1 MVSWLGTRVFGA
13 ILESRTTHIEY
24 VYRFI
29 QFTDSSFRSF
39 WKTLALIFYRF
50 FSMQLTKIVFS
61 SSFLLLPSLK
71 VFKNGDFIIQ
81 LCWWSKHFAGLFAA
95 SSKGILAF
103 LRKKCII
110 DLAHFFFIEFPS
122 VNQFW
127 INTYKQSLSN
137 KVQRWDLFMK
147 YNLKFGKVW
156 DGWQVRVNELR
167 NFLSPFFEL
176 FRVESCLD

>member
-1 MVSWLGTRVFGA
+1 MFGA

-50 FSMQLTKIVFS
+50 FSMQWTETH
-61 SSFLLLPSLK
+61 SFPPPLK
-71 VFKNGDFIIQ
+71 VFKSGDFIIQ

-95 SSKGILAF
+95 SRKGILAF

-137 KVQRWDLFMK
+137 KAQRWDLFIK
-147 YNLKFGKVW
+147 YNLKFEPV
-156 DGWQVRVNELR
+156 
-167 NFLSPFFEL
+167 
-176 FRVESCLD
+176 